1 MTEKLLKLIDLYKT
15 FQKSGTRIEVLRGVN
30 LDISY
35 KESIAIVG
43 QSGSGKSTFL
53 QMLGLLD
60 RPTGGTIDFFGHK
73 PFTSIQLSGKS
84 TSMSKSRIDK
94 IRNQEIGFIF
104 QFHHLLP
111 DHSASQNVMMPL
123 LIAGVSER
131 KARERA
137 NTILERV
144 GLQDRLEHRPGELS
158 GGEQQRVAIARALI
172 AKPKLVLADE
182 PTGNLDPATA
192 TSIMD
197 LLLSLTEELEGTLVM
212 VTHNLELAKRC
223 QRVLRLQE
231 GLFTEEL

>member
-1 MTEKLLKLIDLYKT
+1 MTESLLKLIDLYKT
-15 FQKSGTRIEVLRGVN
+15 FHKSGTRIEVLRGVN

-53 QMLGLLD
+53 QILGLLD
-60 RPTGGTIDFFGHK
+60 RPSKGNIQFFGHT
-73 PFTSIQLSGKS
+73 P

-94 IRNQEIGFIF
+94 LRNQEIGFIF

-137 NTILERV
+137 NVILERV

-192 TSIMD
+192 ASIMD
-197 LLLSLTEELEGTLVM
+197 LLLSLTKELEGSLVM

-223 QRVLRLQE
+223 HRVLRLQE
-231 GLFTEEL
+231 GLFTEEV

>member
-1 MTEKLLKLIDLYKT
+1 MTDNLLKLIDIYKT
-15 FQKSGTRIEVLRGVN
+15 FHKSGARIEVLRGVN
-30 LDISY
+30 LQINL
-35 KESIAIVG
+35 KESIAVVG

-53 QMLGLLD
+53 QLLGFLD
-60 RPTGGTIDFFGHK
+60 RPTKGSIEFFGHT
-73 PFTSIQLSGKS
+73 P

-94 IRNQEIGFIF
+94 LRNQEIGFIF

-111 DHSASQNVMMPL
+111 DHSALQNVMMPL
-123 LIAGVSER
+123 LIAGEHEK

-137 NTILERV
+137 VSLLDRV
-144 GLQDRLEHRPGELS
+144 GLKERLEHRPGELS

-182 PTGNLDPATA
+182 PTGNLDPHTA

-197 LLLSLTEELEGTLVM
+197 LLLSLTEELEGSLVM

-223 QRVLRLQE
+223 HRVLRLQE
-231 GLFTEEL
+231 GLFTEEI